1 MASGGWGSGFSAP
14 KRRHDD
20 DEAAQPAKRQRP
32 APGATNAP
40 AVAPAAPAPGGIS
53 LISHALAGSLAPLEA
68 ALDADPSLLDTPQAG
83 GMYDS
88 RTLLQCAASK
98 GHEGV
103 VAALLARGANVAAV
117 DKRGATAAALA
128 TSQGHAGVVALL
140 AGGAVTPAP
149 APAPAPAVPVAA
161 PPPAAAPPAPSVV
174 PAALPEASGSS
185 LASFVAALR
194 LPPAVADVVS
204 AKLEELGYDD
214 PADYANL
221 DAAEVSEIE
230 RDLLAAGIA
239 RGHVGRVVRA
249 IRVGGGAPPPQQQP
263 APSASAPVGGGA
275 AAPAPAP
282 APVGGK
288 RQRDDDETPPAPPAA
303 AQPAAPAASSSSSPL
318 NPKAAAFLPTKTAT
332 PDSGPDAKRQRP
344 VAASPAGQPPAS
356 TASALNHALAGSLA
370 PLEAALDADPSLLD
384 KPQAGGMYDSRTLLQ
399 CAASKGHEGVVA
411 ALLARGANVAA
422 VDKRGATAAALATS
436 QKHAG
441 VAALLA
447 GGVAPAPAPA
457 PAAAEEGAGYT
468 DSELLDGS
476 DETAKAPGGAE
487 DQESD
492 IYGILTEGAE
502 ADLL

>member
-128 TSQGHAGVVALL
+128 TSQ
-140 AGGAVTPAP
+140 
-149 APAPAPAVPVAA
+149 
-161 PPPAAAPPAPSVV
+161 
-174 PAALPEASGSS
+174 
-185 LASFVAALR
+185 
-194 LPPAVADVVS
+194 
-204 AKLEELGYDD
+204 
-214 PADYANL
+214 
-221 DAAEVSEIE
+221 
-230 RDLLAAGIA
+230 
-239 RGHVGRVVRA
+239 
-249 IRVGGGAPPPQQQP
+249 
-263 APSASAPVGGGA
+263 
-275 AAPAPAP
+275 
-282 APVGGK
+282 
-288 RQRDDDETPPAPPAA
+288 
-303 AQPAAPAASSSSSPL
+303 
-318 NPKAAAFLPTKTAT
+318 
-332 PDSGPDAKRQRP
+332 
-344 VAASPAGQPPAS
+344 
-356 TASALNHALAGSLA
+356 
-370 PLEAALDADPSLLD
+370 
-384 KPQAGGMYDSRTLLQ
+384 
-399 CAASKGHEGVVA
+399 
-411 ALLARGANVAA
+411 
-422 VDKRGATAAALATS
+422 
-436 QKHAG
+436 KHAG